1 MRFMNHKLTIWS
13 FNEIKVIK
21 IEIIFN
27 FLFNTS
33 YLKLRTYVVFSNYKC
48 SNEYCSFFFFLRKTN
63 IAVKYLNSVKIE
75 GPTSNCK
82 SFTNIAKA
90 CKNDKIVTNI
100 QLQHGYQYLVHE
112 LCRLVD
118 FKAC

>member
-1 MRFMNHKLTIWS
+1 MKLKLLKS
-13 FNEIKVIK
+13 KSYL
-21 IEIIFN
+21 IFY
-27 FLFNTS
+27 LNTS
-33 YLKLRTYVVFSNYKC
+33 YLKLRTSCFQITNAAK
-48 SNEYCSFFFFLRKTN
+48 N

-82 SFTNIAKA
+82 SFTNIVKA
-90 CKNDKIVTNI
+90 YKNDKIVTNI
-100 QLQHGYQYLVHE
+100 QLQHGYQYLVDE